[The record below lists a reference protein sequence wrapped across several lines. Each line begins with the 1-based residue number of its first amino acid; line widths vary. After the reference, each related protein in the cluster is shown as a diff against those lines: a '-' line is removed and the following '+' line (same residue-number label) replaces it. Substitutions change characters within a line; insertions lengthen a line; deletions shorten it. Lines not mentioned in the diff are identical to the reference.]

1 MFFIESEI
9 HFVNPQNKE
18 VRREKAKQASLS
30 ELNQLFRTQLN
41 ARRIN
46 IHIDWT
52 YRMTRSIELIENV
65 LFWIQNFTYRLQTV
79 KIFVEPWP
87 GVMNSKNKLDSHLI
101 PFFKFCMVK
110 GISIE
115 VEVSSERGLH
125 QAKRVK
131 IVLIKIFFFAESL
144 FCI

>member
-1 MFFIESEI
+1 MRLFFFRNRVN
-9 HFVNPQNKE
+9 FVDPQNKE
-18 VRREKAKQASLS
+18 IRREKAKEASIS

-52 YRMTRSIELIENV
+52 YRMTRSIEMIENV
-65 LFWIQNFTYRLQTV
+65 LLWIRNYTYRLQTV
-79 KIFVEPWP
+79 KLFVEPWP
-87 GVMNSKNKLDSHLI
+87 GVISSNNKIDSLLI

-125 QAKRVK
+125 QAEGLK
-131 IVLIKIFFFAESL
+131 
-144 FCI
+144 